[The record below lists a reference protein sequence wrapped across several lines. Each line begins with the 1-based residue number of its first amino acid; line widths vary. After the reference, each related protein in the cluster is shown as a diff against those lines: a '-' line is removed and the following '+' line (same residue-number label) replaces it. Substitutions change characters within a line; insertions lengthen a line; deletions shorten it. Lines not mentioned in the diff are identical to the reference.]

1 MATVSGLKDE
11 DGTLQP
17 PQPPALPL
25 PLAFPTLDLL
35 SRLSGLLGPM
45 EEVAVA
51 VAATRRE
58 GNIDRL
64 SRVNKSPA
72 KGDKGAIALEGIVDR
87 RFFPS
92 WMSES
97 EKVHRGDTMGGI
109 ASQLC
114 WPINSLR
121 PFCWDCCVFVV

>member
-1 MATVSGLKDE
+1 MAAVSGLEDE

-25 PLAFPTLDLL
+25 PLALPTMDLL

-51 VAATRRE
+51 AVATRQE
-58 GNIDRL
+58 GNIDRS
-64 SRVNKSPA
+64 SRVDESPA
-72 KGDKGAIALEGIVDR
+72 KGNKGVIALEGMVDR

-92 WMSES
+92 WTSES
-97 EKVHRGDTMGGI
+97 EKVHRGDTRGGL

-114 WPINSLR
+114 WPINSPQ
-121 PFCWDCCVFVV
+121 PFCWERCVFVV